1 MAQVFDRNSNALAR
15 ASLVLTGVI
24 VIAVGVGLNSLQR
37 SPWVTRQGQ
46 RPDQPVPFSH
56 KHHVEGLG
64 LQCQY
69 CHTQVEKA
77 AYAGVPPTK
86 TCINCHAQ
94 IWTNAELLQPVRD
107 SWATGESIRW
117 IRVHDLP
124 DYVYFNHYI
133 HVNKGI
139 GCASCHGRVDEMP
152 LMYQEN
158 SLQMEWC
165 LNCHRNPAVNLRPTS
180 EIYNMAWAG
189 PTTDKPVWCADTTR
203 SAGANSYGPHGER
216 IPTAQAISCT
226 TKDPSSDNPQIAMLQ
241 TLDLRPRSMG
251 RSNPGSGTPLDPHAT
266 SPDVNATG
274 VPPAEI
280 VPLPV
285 SYKKF
290 TRQVDLGQYLTAQ
303 YHIRSANQL
312 SSCEV
317 CHR

>member
-1 MAQVFDRNSNALAR
+1 MAQVFDRSSNALAR
-15 ASLVLTGVI
+15 FSLVLTGVI
-24 VIAVGVGLNSLQR
+24 VIALGVTLDNLQR

-46 RPDQPVPFSH
+46 RPDQPIPFSH

-77 AYAGVPPTK
+77 AYAGIPPTK

-94 IWTNAELLQPVRD
+94 IWTNAELLEPVRQ
-107 SWATGESIRW
+107 SWATGASIQW

-124 DYVYFNHYI
+124 DYVYFNHEI

-152 LMYQEN
+152 LMYQQN
-158 SLQMEWC
+158 TLQMEWC

-189 PTTDKPVWCADTTR
+189 PSSDKPVWCTSTGG
-203 SAGANSYGPHGER
+203 SSGSG
-216 IPTAQAISCT
+216 PTAQSVSCT
-226 TKDPSSDNPQIAMLQ
+226 TTNPSGKGPEVAMMQTPAESQGSTASD
-241 TLDLRPRSMG
+241 
-251 RSNPGSGTPLDPHAT
+251 
-266 SPDVNATG
+266 
-274 VPPAEI
+274 VPPLGITMPA
-280 VPLPV
+280 
-285 SYKKF
+285 SYQKF
-290 TRQVDLGQYLTAQ
+290 TSQIDLGKYLTTQ
-303 YHIRSANQL
+303 YHIRNPEQL
-312 SSCEV
+312 SSCET

>member
-1 MAQVFDRNSNALAR
+1 MAQVFDRSSNALAR
-15 ASLVLTGVI
+15 FSLVLTGVI
-24 VIAVGVGLNSLQR
+24 VIALGVTLDQLQR

-77 AYAGVPPTK
+77 AYAGIPPTK

-94 IWTNAELLQPVRD
+94 IWTNADLLEPVRQ
-107 SWATGESIRW
+107 SWATGASIQW

-124 DYVYFNHYI
+124 DYVYFNHEI

-152 LMYQEN
+152 LMYQQN
-158 SLQMEWC
+158 TLQMEWC

-189 PTTDKPVWCADTTR
+189 PSGDKPVWCTSKDAP
-203 SAGANSYGPHGER
+203 SGAG
-216 IPTAQAISCT
+216 PTAQNVSCT
-226 TKDPSSDNPQIAMLQ
+226 TTDPSGKGPEVAMMQSPAESHGLTSSD
-241 TLDLRPRSMG
+241 
-251 RSNPGSGTPLDPHAT
+251 
-266 SPDVNATG
+266 
-274 VPPAEI
+274 VPPLGITMPA
-280 VPLPV
+280 
-285 SYKKF
+285 SYTKF
-290 TRQVDLGQYLTAQ
+290 TDQMELGKYLTSQ
-303 YHIRSANQL
+303 YHIRNPQEL
-312 SSCEV
+312 SSCET